1 MSDSRQLPT
10 LNEGASLRSIPGD
23 FRHLETVV
31 VVDYPAKD
39 ARLYLRRN
47 LGNLIDYRLVEARR
61 GEQIGQ
67 VRAVEIVPANGEDS
81 VLIEGVKTLA
91 DGTVAGPLAQS
102 DEIQR
107 SARMLTVSGRS
118 PHGLDPGDKILL
130 HVPVRSYLRFLPAVF
145 RGGISS
151 AVDSAIA
158 PSVERSQQP
167 WVGEEIQTAQES
179 KNEDVERLRNFLLL
193 FQHIVTSV
201 VEQVED
207 MPNLTHPLWAD
218 QKFLAWIA
226 SWVSF
231 TLDESIPLHQ
241 QRELI
246 RRAIRL
252 YRNRGTKEG
261 MEEMVRVLTSA
272 PAVVKER
279 QRPTPFVV
287 GGSTLA
293 SGKTV
298 SERYLRKEHGGYYL
312 YAEARPD
319 TSFFV
324 IELEARERFARRFS
338 ERAAFILDRISQ
350 VATNEKP
357 AHTTFTILFEES

>member
-1 MSDSRQLPT
+1 MSDSLQLPT
-10 LNEGASLRSIPGD
+10 LAEGAALRTIPGD
-23 FRHLETVV
+23 FHHLETVV

-39 ARLYLRRN
+39 ARKYLRRN
-47 LGNLIDYRLVEARR
+47 LGNLIDYHLVEARR
-61 GEQIGQ
+61 GETVGR
-67 VRAVEIVPANGEDS
+67 VRAVEIVPASGQDS
-81 VLIEGVKTLA
+81 VLIEGVRTLA
-91 DGTVAGPLAQS
+91 DGTVAGPLAM
-102 DEIQR
+102 EEEVHR
-107 SARMLTVSGRS
+107 SARMLTLSGRS
-118 PHGLDPGDKILL
+118 PRGLDPEDKILL

-151 AVDSAIA
+151 SVDSAVA
-158 PSVERSQQP
+158 PAVARTQQP
-167 WVGEEIQTAQES
+167 WVGEDAPTDQDNRTDEV
-179 KNEDVERLRNFLLL
+179 DRLRNFLLL

-207 MPNLTHPLWAD
+207 MPSLTHPLWAD

-272 PAVVKER
+272 PVVVKER
-279 QRPTPFVV
+279 QRPTPFVI

-293 SGKTV
+293 NGKTV
-298 SERYLRKEHGGYYL
+298 SQRFLRKETGGYYL
-312 YAEARPD
+312 YDESRPD

-324 IELEARERFARRFS
+324 IQLEARERFARRFS

-357 AHTTFTILFEES
+357 AHTTFTILFEEK

>member
-1 MSDSRQLPT
+1 VSDSLKLPT
-10 LNEGASLRSIPGD
+10 LVEGAALRSIPGD
-23 FRHLETVV
+23 FGHLETVV

-39 ARLYLRRN
+39 ARKYLRRN
-47 LGNLIDYRLVEARR
+47 LGNLIDYHLVEGR
-61 GEQIGQ
+61 
-67 VRAVEIVPANGEDS
+67 VRAVEIVPASGQDS
-81 VLIEGVKTLA
+81 VLIEGVRTLA
-91 DGTVAGPLAQS
+91 DGTVAGPLALEE
-102 DEIQR
+102 EIHR
-107 SARMLTVSGRS
+107 GARMLTESGRS
-118 PHGLDPGDKILL
+118 PRGLDPEDKILL

-145 RGGISS
+145 RGGVSS
-151 AVDSAIA
+151 
-158 PSVERSQQP
+158 SVESALAPAVTRTQQP
-167 WVGEEIQTAQES
+167 WVGEEASTIQDNRNDE
-179 KNEDVERLRNFLLL
+179 VERLRNFLLL

-207 MPNLTHPLWAD
+207 MPSLTHPLWAD

-272 PAVVKER
+272 PVVVKER
-279 QRPTPFVV
+279 QRPTPFVI

-293 SGKTV
+293 NGKTI
-298 SERYLRKEHGGYYL
+298 SQRFLRKEVGGYYL
-312 YAEARPD
+312 YDESRPD

-357 AHTTFTILFEES
+357 AHTTFTILFEEK

>member
-1 MSDSRQLPT
+1 MSDGLQLPALT
-10 LNEGASLRSIPGD
+10 EGTSLRRIPGD
-23 FRHLETVV
+23 FHHLETVV
-31 VVDYPAKD
+31 TVDFPAKD
-39 ARLYLRRN
+39 ARTYLRRN
-47 LGNLIDYRLVEARR
+47 LGNVIDYRLVEARR
-61 GEQIGQ
+61 GETVGQ
-67 VRAVEIVPANGEDS
+67 VRAVEIVPANGEDRA
-81 VLIEGVKTLA
+81 LIEGVRTLA
-91 DGTVAGPLAQS
+91 DGTVAGPLAL
-102 DEIQR
+102 DEEVQR

-118 PHGLDPGDKILL
+118 PGGLDPRDKILL

-145 RGGISS
+145 RGGMS
-151 AVDSAIA
+151 ASMDSAAA
-158 PSVERSQQP
+158 PSIARTQEP
-167 WVGEEIQTAQES
+167 WVGEDAPEPGDES
-179 KNEDVERLRNFLLL
+179 REEVERLRSFLLL
-193 FQHIVTSV
+193 FQHIVTTV
-201 VEQVED
+201 VEQIED
-207 MPNLTHPLWAD
+207 MPSLTHPLWAD

-231 TLDESIPLHQ
+231 TLDESIPIHQ

-293 SGKTV
+293 SGQTV
-298 SERYLRKEHGGYYL
+298 SARYLRKEHGGYYL
-312 YAEARPD
+312 YDEKRPD

-357 AHTTFTILFEES
+357 AHTNFTILFEES

>member
-1 MSDSRQLPT
+1 MNDSLQLPALT
-10 LNEGASLRSIPGD
+10 EGASLRSIPGD
-23 FRHLETVV
+23 FHHLETVV

-39 ARLYLRRN
+39 ARKYLRRN

-61 GEQIGQ
+61 GETIGQ
-67 VRAVEIVPANGEDS
+67 VRAVEIVPASGQDP
-81 VLIEGVKTLA
+81 VLIEGVRTLA
-91 DGTVAGPLAQS
+91 DGTVAGPLALEE
-102 DEIQR
+102 EIHR
-107 SARMLTVSGRS
+107 SARLLTVSGRS
-118 PHGLDPGDKILL
+118 PHGLDPRDKILL

-145 RGGISS
+145 RGGISA
-151 AVDSAIA
+151 AVDSALA
-158 PSVERSQQP
+158 PAIERTQQP
-167 WVGEEIQTAQES
+167 WVGEVAPTPQDTRQDE
-179 KNEDVERLRNFLLL
+179 VERLRCFLLL
-193 FQHIVTSV
+193 FQHIVNSV

-207 MPNLTHPLWAD
+207 MPSLTHPLWAD

-272 PAVVKER
+272 PVVVKER

-293 SGKTV
+293 NGKTV
-298 SERYLRKEHGGYYL
+298 SQRFLRKEIGGYYL
-312 YAEARPD
+312 YSESRPD

>member
-1 MSDSRQLPT
+1 MDSLKLPA
-10 LNEGASLRSIPGD
+10 LREGASLRSIPGD
-23 FRHLETVV
+23 FHHLETVV
-31 VVDYPAKD
+31 VVDYPAKS
-39 ARLYLRRN
+39 ARSYLRRH
-47 LGNLIDYRLVEARR
+47 LGNPIDYRLVEARR
-61 GEQIGQ
+61 GETVGQI
-67 VRAVEIVPANGEDS
+67 RAVEIVPISGEDRA
-81 VLIEGVKTLA
+81 LIEGVRTLA
-91 DGTVAGPLAQS
+91 DGTVAGPLAQEA
-102 DEIQR
+102 DVHR
-107 SARMLTVSGRS
+107 SARMLTQSGRS
-118 PHGLDPGDKILL
+118 PKGLDPRDKILL

-145 RGGISS
+145 RGGISAS
-151 AVDSAIA
+151 MDSATA
-158 PSVERSQQP
+158 PAIERTQTP
-167 WVGEEIQTAQES
+167 WVGEEAAAPGADS
-179 KNEDVERLRNFLLL
+179 NEEVERLRNFLLL
-193 FQHIVTSV
+193 FQHIVTTV

-207 MPNLTHPLWAD
+207 MPSLTHPLWAD
-218 QKFLAWIA
+218 QKFLTWIA

-231 TLDESIPLHQ
+231 TLDEAIPLHQ

-272 PAVVKER
+272 PVVVKER

-293 SGKTV
+293 GGKTASV
-298 SERYLRKEHGGYYL
+298 RYLRGEHGGYYL
-312 YAEARPD
+312 YDEACKD

>member
-1 MSDSRQLPT
+1 MDSTRLPA
-10 LNEGASLRSIPGD
+10 LREGASLRAIPGD
-23 FRHLETVV
+23 FQHLETVV
-31 VVDYPAKD
+31 IVDYPAKQ
-39 ARLYLRRN
+39 ARSFLRRH
-47 LGNLIDYRLVEARR
+47 LGNSVDYRLVEARR
-61 GEQIGQ
+61 GETVGR
-67 VRAVEIVPANGEDS
+67 VRAVEIVPVSGEDRA
-81 VLIEGVKTLA
+81 LIEGVRTLP
-91 DGTVAGPLAQS
+91 DGTIAGPLAQE
-102 DEIQR
+102 DEVR
-107 SARMLTVSGRS
+107 RGARLSTMSGRS
-118 PHGLDPGDKILL
+118 PKGLDPRDKILL

-145 RGGISS
+145 RGGIS
-151 AVDSAIA
+151 AGMDSSSA
-158 PSVERSQQP
+158 PSIERTHTP
-167 WVGEEIQTAQES
+167 WVGEEAPAPQSES
-179 KNEDVERLRNFLLL
+179 QQDVERLRNFLLL
-193 FQHIVTSV
+193 FQHIVTTV

-207 MPNLTHPLWAD
+207 MPSLTHPLWAD
-218 QKFLAWIA
+218 QKFLTWIA

-231 TLDESIPLHQ
+231 TLDEAIPLHQ

-298 SERYLRKEHGGYYL
+298 SDRYLRGELGGYYL
-312 YAEARPD
+312 YDEGCTD